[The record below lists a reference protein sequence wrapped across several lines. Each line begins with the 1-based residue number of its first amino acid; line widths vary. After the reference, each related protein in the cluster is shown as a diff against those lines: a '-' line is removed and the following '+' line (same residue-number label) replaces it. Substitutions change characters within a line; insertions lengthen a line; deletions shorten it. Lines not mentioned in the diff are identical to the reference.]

1 MGEILEEKNGWYLIE
16 SGSLTGYVDSEY
28 CITGKQAEELAPE
41 VGYELARVNARSV
54 YVRTDADRSSDV
66 LCIVRNGEEY
76 LVKGKDEGWL
86 LIETSSGDGWI
97 SEEYSELLWQF
108 SEAESNEEEQIRLA
122 EESYEKGKEL
132 VEYALQ
138 FVGGPY
144 VWGGTSLTQGCDCS
158 GFTMALYDHYGITL
172 SHSSDSQRYAG
183 VAVDG
188 IENAQP
194 GDIIIY
200 SGHVAIYMGN
210 NQIVHAANS
219 RLGIIVSGIDFMTM
233 LGIRRIF

>member
-1 MGEILEEKNGWYLIE
+1 ME
-16 SGSLTGYVDSEY
+16 
-28 CITGKQAEELAPE
+28 
-41 VGYELARVNARSV
+41 
-54 YVRTDADRSSDV
+54 
-66 LCIVRNGEEY
+66 
-76 LVKGKDEGWL
+76 
-86 LIETSSGDGWI
+86 
-97 SEEYSELLWQF
+97 WQF

-132 VEYALQ
+132 VAYALQ

-144 VWGGTSLTQGCDCS
+144 VRGGSSLTDGCDCS
-158 GFTMALYDHYGITL
+158 GFTMALYDHFGISL
-172 SHSSDSQRYAG
+172 SHASDAQRFAG

-210 NQIVHAANS
+210 NKIVHAANS
-219 RLGIIVSGIDFMTM
+219 RLGIIISGIDFMTM